1 MYLNICICNLHPF
14 FATETYD
21 TVEGGKQVAFI
32 NIIILCLSLE
42 FVKIHKKNA
51 LNLKKLV
58 TDILAVREA
67 MSSTKVGEK

>member
-1 MYLNICICNLHPF
+1 MYLNIFFCNLHPF

-21 TVEGGKQVAFI
+21 TVEGGNQVSFF
-32 NIIILCLSLE
+32 NIIILCLS
-42 FVKIHKKNA
+42 FRICPNSQKNA

-58 TDILAVREA
+58 TDILAVREV